1 MITQATDEPGR
12 AAIVSTLECRNP
24 ATLERLGD
32 VPVFDRAQVQ
42 ERVARARRAQAAFSR
57 TSFAERRRVLRKL
70 LDYVV
75 AHQEEICRLCSRDSG
90 KTLVDAAMGEVFPV
104 CEKLRYTLAHGERDL
119 APEPRGSG
127 VLAHKK
133 VRVEYPPLGVVGVL
147 CPWNFPFHNIFCPT
161 VPALFAGNAVV
172 VKVSEWTSWSAA
184 DFQAIFDEVLTACGQ
199 PTDLVQIV
207 TGAGETGSALVT
219 SGVDKIFFTGS
230 PQNGK
235 KVMQAAADTLT
246 PVVLELG
253 GKDPM
258 IICDDAD
265 LDQAA
270 ATAML
275 GVFTAC
281 GQMCVAA
288 ERLYVMDGIYD
299 RFVEKVTAQ
308 VRALR
313 QGPPTDDPGGR
324 YDVGAMTMPRQLE
337 IIERQ
342 IDDAVKRGARLLTG
356 GRRNPS
362 LKGQFFEPTVLV
374 DVTSEMAVVREETF
388 GPVMTIARVFS
399 EEEAVRLANDCA
411 YGLGSS
417 VFTKDAARAER
428 IASQISA
435 GMTVV
440 NDYGLAYMMQSAP
453 FGGVRT
459 SGFGR
464 INGREGLR
472 ACCNTKT
479 VVTDRLPLHVGMS
492 FYPIKPQTFPMLSS
506 VVSLIYSRGV
516 VGRVRAAKNLARSLW
531 SLSRS

>member
-1 MITQATDEPGR
+1 
-12 AAIVSTLECRNP
+12 
-24 ATLERLGD
+24 
-32 VPVFDRAQVQ
+32 
-42 ERVARARRAQAAFSR
+42 
-57 TSFAERRRVLRKL
+57 
-70 LDYVV
+70 
-75 AHQEEICRLCSRDSG
+75 
-90 KTLVDAAMGEVFPV
+90 
-104 CEKLRYTLAHGERDL
+104 
-119 APEPRGSG
+119 
-127 VLAHKK
+127 
-133 VRVEYPPLGVVGVL
+133 
-147 CPWNFPFHNIFCPT
+147 
-161 VPALFAGNAVV
+161 
-172 VKVSEWTSWSAA
+172 
-184 DFQAIFDEVLTACGQ
+184 
-199 PTDLVQIV
+199 
-207 TGAGETGSALVT
+207 
-219 SGVDKIFFTGS
+219 
-230 PQNGK
+230 
-235 KVMQAAADTLT
+235 
-246 PVVLELG
+246 
-253 GKDPM
+253 
-258 IICDDAD
+258 
-265 LDQAA
+265 
-270 ATAML
+270 
-275 GVFTAC
+275 
-281 GQMCVAA
+281 MCVAA

-356 GRRNPS
+356 GRRNPT

-399 EEEAVRLANDCA
+399 EDEAVRLANDCA